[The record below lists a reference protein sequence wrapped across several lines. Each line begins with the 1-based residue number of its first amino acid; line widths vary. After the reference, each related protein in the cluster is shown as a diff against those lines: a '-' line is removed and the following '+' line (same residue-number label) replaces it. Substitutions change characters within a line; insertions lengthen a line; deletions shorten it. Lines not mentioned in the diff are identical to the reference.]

1 MEINNHTL
9 RYLIHFLIGE
19 DLSDNIISSIGYT
32 NDCKQFDLYKIV
44 IIPSTFFNP
53 AVYGTMASLPNLP
66 LQKIEGSYE

>member
-44 IIPSTFFNP
+44 IIHFKNRSQKSN
-53 AVYGTMASLPNLP
+53 SLIRNSARKPNHL
-66 LQKIEGSYE
+66 